1 VADVQDRVARE
12 SMPQSLE
19 VVEPAITTAVTVPL
33 MTWIVM
39 PRVTRALRRWL
50 YPARSGRR

>member
-19 VVEPAITTAVTVPL
+19 VVEPAITTAVTVAL